1 MAGGKETPRQKMI
14 GMMYLVLTALLALNV
29 SKSILDAFV
38 NIEENIQ
45 VGNIT
50 EYDRGFKEYYK
61 TQGKLKSVDSTGKE
75 TKSPRAEAVFTAMEK
90 IDKLT
95 AEKVQFVD
103 KIKLMILQSITED
116 LDPKAEKPILILDK
130 GQTINFQDLKNP
142 RMTKDVTKKNGV
154 EVVPFVKPIRMNLR
168 NVAKKDAYDEQMLLM
183 GINESIE
190 SPKKDAEGFKVWNE
204 MLDYRSKLPAL
215 MCEAVNEIAKQ
226 NADSTGDAKVVDFKD
241 PKINAYKD
249 INDLNKKL
257 DGAFKSLME
266 SDVNLGDEIKKIYA
280 GLTKNEKIPDP
291 KGETGPLHWI
301 GMTFD
306 HAPSVAAIAALS
318 GLQSEILTA
327 RADALTYLGSLVGG
341 GTYSFNAVEGRAFSP
356 PSAAAGATVRMDVMM
371 VAYDS
376 EKNPTVVPDQGK
388 VVETRDGKAIVEFTA
403 PSGGEM
409 VLSGSVSIA
418 DKNGQSKTER
428 YETTVQV
435 VTKAGSVSLPEMNIL
450 YAGWPHKL
458 LATTAGTVS
467 TSVTAAGASIS
478 AATINGQQ
486 GYTIRANTP
495 GRTINVN
502 LTGKDADGNTI
513 NFGSYPYDV
522 KPFPMAK
529 LVSQTCSRGSNTRL
543 RVTLGADCP
552 LNGVTFTVTGG
563 TVYIGADKFNFNGP
577 LLKKELLRKAMP
589 GRSYAALINYKRD
602 GSNKTESIKQVIN
615 VIR

>member
-1 MAGGKETPRQKMI
+1 
-14 GMMYLVLTALLALNV
+14 
-29 SKSILDAFV
+29 V

-103 KIKLMILQSITED
+103 KIKLMILQSIQED
-116 LDPKAEKPILILDK
+116 LDPKAEKPILIPDK

-142 RMTKDVTKKNGV
+142 RMTKDVTNKNGV

-190 SPKKDAEGFKVWNE
+190 TPKKDAEGFKVWNE
-204 MLDYRSKLPAL
+204 MLDFRSKLPAL
-215 MCEAVNEIAKQ
+215 MCDAVNAIAEQ
-226 NADSTGDAKVVDFKD
+226 NADSTGEVKVINFKD
-241 PKINAYKD
+241 PKIIAYKD

-257 DGAFKSLME
+257 DGAFQSLM
-266 SDVNLGDEIKKIYA
+266 DQDLNLGEEIKKIYA

-291 KGETGPLHWI
+291 NGETGPLHWI

-318 GLQSEILTA
+318 GLQSELLTA

-376 EKNPTVVPDQGK
+376 EKNPTVVPDQGR

-428 YETTVQV
+428 YETKVQV

-478 AATINGQQ
+478 SATINGQQ

-502 LTGKDADGNTI
+502 LTGKDTDGNTI
-513 NFGSYPYDV
+513 NFGSYPYSV
-522 KPFPMAK
+522 KPFPKAQIVNNK
-529 LVSQTCSRGSNTRL
+529 CSRAGNTRL

-552 LNGVTFTVTGG
+552 LNGVDFTVTGG
-563 TVYIGADKFNFNGP
+563 TVYIGADKTNFTGA

-589 GRSYAALINYKRD
+589 GRSYAILIKYKRN
-602 GSNKTESIKQVIN
+602 GTSKVESISTTIDVT
-615 VIR
+615 R